1 MASGRPF
8 EKVTVNI
15 LHEDGSRTLKYPDPV
30 TLKLEYDPHGLSCKV
45 RQGGMCMLEIP
56 IESKSE
62 CCRLGTKSYIFA
74 SNHEDLLFTFASEAD
89 SRRFHTVILKMRQGK
104 EVSVFNER
112 TDDSSATQYFQF
124 YSYLS
129 QQQNMMQDYI
139 RTGTYQRAILSN
151 MSDFRDKIVLDVGAG
166 SGILSFFAAQ
176 AGARK
181 VYAVEASSMAQHCE
195 MLVRANNLQDTIQVI
210 AGKIEEIE
218 LPDMVDMIISEPMGY
233 MLYNERMLETYL
245 HAKKWLNPNGRMFP
259 SRGDLHVAPF
269 NDEALYYEQLN
280 KANFWYQNC
289 FHGVDLC
296 QLREQALNEYLRQ
309 PIVDTFD
316 IGICLAKSI
325 RYSLDFMTAEEKD
338 LHHLVIPLE
347 FHILKS
353 CTMHGLAFWFD
364 VAFLGSSQTVWL
376 STAPTEPL
384 THWYQVRCLLG
395 KPIFVKEGQLVTGV
409 VELVANRRQSYNVN
423 LEVRIEGTTTVAT
436 NCLDLKNPYFRYTG
450 IAPQPPPG
458 NNTVSPSESYWG
470 TVDAQGAK
478 QAVNM
483 VNGIT
488 VNGLGEVAL
497 DQGTSL
503 ISLGSTNLGSL
514 NLPFQSAVSRT
525 VSLPVSSPGNFAS
538 TSQSIRQVGGS
549 SGVGIGSSNFPVN
562 SALMIGDY
570 VTPGSI
576 ILPTQGIQIN
586 SHSSLGSVEC
596 TQTQ

>member
-1 MASGRPF
+1 MAHPASPQ
-8 EKVTVNI
+8 ETDNVEV
-15 LHEDGSRTLKYPDPV
+15 
-30 TLKLEYDPHGLSCKV
+30 
-45 RQGGMCMLEIP
+45 LEIP
-56 IESKSE
+56 IDSKTE
-62 CCRLGTKSYIFA
+62 CCRLGSKSYLFA
-74 SNHEDLLFTFASEAD
+74 SSQEDLIFTLATDAD
-89 SRRFHTVILKMRQGK
+89 ARKFHSAVYKVRQGK
-104 EVSVFNER
+104 EASVFSER
-112 TDDSSATQYFQF
+112 TDDASAVQYFQF

-195 MLVRANNLQDTIQVI
+195 LLVRANNLQDTIKVM

-218 LPDMVDMIISEPMGY
+218 IPDLVDMIISEPMGY
-233 MLYNERMLETYL
+233 MLYNERMLESYL
-245 HAKKWLNPNGRMFP
+245 HAKKWLKPGGRMFP

-269 NDEALYYEQLN
+269 NDETLYYEQLN

-325 RYSLDFMTAEEKD
+325 RYSLDFLDTEEKD

-353 CTMHGLAFWFD
+353 STLHGLAFWFD
-364 VAFLGSSQTVWL
+364 VAFLGSTQTVWL

-384 THWYQVRCLLG
+384 THWYQVRCLLE
-395 KPIFVKEGQLVTGV
+395 KPIFVKEGQLITGT
-409 VELVANRRQSYNVN
+409 VELIANRRQSYNVQIQ
-423 LEVRIEGTTTVAT
+423 VRIEGTSTVAT
-436 NCLDLKNPYFRYTG
+436 NTLDLKNPYFRYTG
-450 IAPQPPPG
+450 VAPQAPPG
-458 NNTVSPSESYWG
+458 NNSTSPSENYWHQ
-470 TVDAQGAK
+470 VDAQGAK
-478 QAVNM
+478 QALNM
-483 VNGIT
+483 VNGVTI
-488 VNGLGEVAL
+488 NGLGEVAL

-503 ISLGSTNLGSL
+503 INLGQNVPLANISLGSIPL
-514 NLPFQSAVSRT
+514 NLPMQGEGHSRAVS
-525 VSLPVSSPGNFAS
+525 PPAASPGSFSSSAPS
-538 TSQSIRQVGGS
+538 HSSRQPMVGS
-549 SGVGIGSSNFPVN
+549 SNSVGAGNFPVN

-576 ILPTQGIQIN
+576 VLPTQGIQLG
-586 SHSSLGSVEC
+586 SHSTMGTTERSLS
-596 TQTQ
+596 Q

>member
-1 MASGRPF
+1 MY
-8 EKVTVNI
+8 I
-15 LHEDGSRTLKYPDPV
+15 WHEDGNRTNKFGESV
-30 TLKLEYDPHGLSCKV
+30 TIKLEYDPHGLSCKIKRGAV
-45 RQGGMCMLEIP
+45 CLLDIP
-56 IESKSE
+56 IDLKTE
-62 CCRLGTKSYIFA
+62 CCRLGTKSYLFA
-74 SNHEDLLFTFASEAD
+74 SSQEDLLFTFATESD
-89 SRRFHTVILKMRQGK
+89 SRKFHNIIYKMRQGK

-210 AGKIEEIE
+210 AGKIEEID

-245 HAKKWLNPNGRMFP
+245 HAKKWLRPSGRMFP

-269 NDEALYYEQLN
+269 NDETLYYEQLN

-296 QLREQALNEYLRQ
+296 QLREQALKEYLRQ

-325 RYSLDFMTAEEKD
+325 RYSLDFMTAQERD

-384 THWYQVRCLLG
+384 THWYQVRCLLE
-395 KPIFVKEGQLVTGV
+395 KPIFVKEGQLVTGT

-423 LEVRIEGTTTVAT
+423 LEVRVEGTSTVST
-436 NCLDLKNPYFRYTG
+436 NSLDLKNPYFRYTG

-458 NNTVSPSESYWG
+458 NNSVSPSETYWG

-503 ISLGSTNLGSL
+503 ITLDSCGTW
-514 NLPFQSAVSRT
+514 R
-525 VSLPVSSPGNFAS
+525 
-538 TSQSIRQVGGS
+538 
-549 SGVGIGSSNFPVN
+549 
-562 SALMIGDY
+562 
-570 VTPGSI
+570 
-576 ILPTQGIQIN
+576 
-586 SHSSLGSVEC
+586 
-596 TQTQ
+596 

>member
-1 MASGRPF
+1 MAEGRVF
-8 EKVTVNI
+8 ESVSVSI
-15 LHEDGSRTLKYPDPV
+15 LQEDGGKIDKYSGPV
-30 TLKLEYDPHGLSCKV
+30 NVHLDYDPHGLSCNVV
-45 RQGGMCMLEIP
+45 RDGESVLEIP
-56 IESKSE
+56 VESKTE
-62 CCRLGTKSYIFA
+62 CCRVGNRSYVFA
-74 SNHEDLLFTFASEAD
+74 SNQEDLFFTFASEAD
-89 SRRFHTVILKMRQGK
+89 LRKFHGVIFKMRQGK
-104 EVSVFNER
+104 EASVFNER

-151 MSDFRDKIVLDVGAG
+151 MNDFKDKAVLDVGAG

-195 MLVRANNLQDTIQVI
+195 NLVKANNLQDTIEVI
-210 AGKIEEIE
+210 AGKIEEID
-218 LPDMVDMIISEPMGY
+218 LPEMVDMIISEPMGY

-245 HAKKWLNPNGRMFP
+245 HAKKWLKPGGRMFP

-269 NDEALYYEQLN
+269 NDETLYYEQLN

-296 QLREQALNEYLRQ
+296 QLREAALNEYLRQ

-316 IGICLAKSI
+316 IGTCLAKSI
-325 RYSLDFMTAEEKD
+325 RHSLDFLEAQEKD

-347 FHILKS
+347 FHILKT

-376 STAPTEPL
+376 STSPTEPL
-384 THWYQVRCLLG
+384 THWYQVRCLLE
-395 KPIFVKEGQLVTGV
+395 KPIFVKEGQLVRGEV
-409 VELVANRRQSYNVN
+409 QLIANRRQSYDVKIQI
-423 LEVRIEGTTTVAT
+423 RIEGTSTTSSNT
-436 NCLDLKNPYFRYTG
+436 LDLKNPYFRYTG
-450 IAPQPPPG
+450 VAPQPPPG
-458 NNTVSPSESYWG
+458 NNTSSPSENYWQQ
-470 TVDAQGAK
+470 VDAQGAK

-497 DQGTSL
+497 DQGASL
-503 ISLGSTNLGSL
+503 INLDSCGTW
-514 NLPFQSAVSRT
+514 R
-525 VSLPVSSPGNFAS
+525 
-538 TSQSIRQVGGS
+538 
-549 SGVGIGSSNFPVN
+549 
-562 SALMIGDY
+562 
-570 VTPGSI
+570 
-576 ILPTQGIQIN
+576 
-586 SHSSLGSVEC
+586 
-596 TQTQ
+596 

>member
-1 MASGRPF
+1 MASCRVF
-8 EKVTVNI
+8 EKVTVYI
-15 LHEDGSRTLKYPDPV
+15 WHEDGNRTNKYAEPV
-30 TLKLEYDPHGLSCKV
+30 TLKLEHDPHGLACKIKRGDV
-45 RQGGMCMLEIP
+45 CVLDIP
-56 IESKSE
+56 VDTKTE
-62 CCRLGTKSYIFA
+62 CCRLGTKSYLFA
-74 SNHEDLLFTFASEAD
+74 SPHEDLLFTFATESD
-89 SRRFHTVILKMRQGK
+89 SRKFHNVIFKVRQGK

-195 MLVRANNLQDTIQVI
+195 MLVRSNNLQDTIKVI
-210 AGKIEEIE
+210 AGKIEEID

-245 HAKKWLNPNGRMFP
+245 HAKKWLKPTGRMFP

-269 NDEALYYEQLN
+269 NDESLYYEQLN

-325 RYSLDFMTAEEKD
+325 RYSLDFLVAQEKD

-364 VAFLGSSQTVWL
+364 VAFLGSTQTVWL

-384 THWYQVRCLLG
+384 THWYQVRCLLE
-395 KPIFVKEGQLVTGV
+395 KPIFVKEGQLVTGT

-423 LEVRIEGTTTVAT
+423 LEVRIEGTSTVSI
-436 NCLDLKNPYFRYTG
+436 NSLDLKNPYFRYTG
-450 IAPQPPPG
+450 VAPQPPPG
-458 NNTVSPSESYWG
+458 NNSVSPSESYWG

-478 QAVNM
+478 QGQSNIPLAN
-483 VNGIT
+483 
-488 VNGLGEVAL
+488 
-497 DQGTSL
+497 S
-503 ISLGSTNLGSL
+503 NLGSIPL
-514 NLPFQSAVSRT
+514 NIPLQGGSQRG
-525 VSLPVSSPGNFAS
+525 VSSPSSS
-538 TSQSIRQVGGS
+538 TSTFSSSASQPNRQATG
-549 SGVGIGSSNFPVN
+549 SGVGGESFPVN

-576 ILPTQGIQIN
+576 TLPTQGIQ
-586 SHSSLGSVEC
+586 LGTRSGIGGGARS
-596 TQTQ
+596 QAQ

>member
-1 MASGRPF
+1 MDATP
-8 EKVTVNI
+8 KPQQDQLAV
-15 LHEDGSRTLKYPDPV
+15 HEGDICVLDIPV
-30 TLKLEYDPHGLSCKV
+30 DTKT
-45 RQGGMCMLEIP
+45 
-56 IESKSE
+56 E
-62 CCRLGTKSYIFA
+62 CCRLGRKSYLFA
-74 SNHEDLLFTFASEAD
+74 SPHEDLLFTFASESGS
-89 SRRFHTVILKMRQGK
+89 SRKRGICIQRKNRRLH
-104 EVSVFNER
+104 
-112 TDDSSATQYFQF
+112 ATQYFQF

-151 MSDFRDKIVLDVGAG
+151 MSDFRDKIILDVGAG

-195 MLVRANNLQDTIQVI
+195 MLVRANNLQETIKVI
-210 AGKIEEIE
+210 AGKIEEID

-245 HAKKWLNPNGRMFP
+245 HAKKWLKPSGRMFP

-269 NDEALYYEQLN
+269 NDESLYYEQLN

-325 RYSLDFMTAEEKD
+325 RYSLDFMNAQEKD

-364 VAFLGSSQTVWL
+364 VAFLGSTQTVWL

-384 THWYQVRCLLG
+384 THWYQVRCLLE
-395 KPIFVKEGQLVTGV
+395 KPIFVKEGQLVTGT

-423 LEVRIEGTTTVAT
+423 LEVRIEGTSTVSI
-436 NCLDLKNPYFRYTG
+436 NSLDLKNPYFRYTG
-450 IAPQPPPG
+450 LTPQPPPG
-458 NNTVSPSESYWG
+458 NNSVSPSESYWG

-503 ISLGSTNLGSL
+503 ITLGQPNLPLANTNLGSL
-514 NLPFQSAVSRT
+514 PLNLPLQGSSQRSS
-525 VSLPVSSPGNFAS
+525 SLPSSSATTFSRS
-538 TSQSIRQVGGS
+538 TSHSSRQVSGGS
-549 SGVGIGSSNFPVN
+549 VGGGSFPVN

-576 ILPTQGIQIN
+576 ILPTQGIQLGN
-586 SHSSLGSVEC
+586 HSGISGRDCS
-596 TQTQ
+596 QAQ

>member
-1 MASGRPF
+1 MASGRVF
-8 EKVTVNI
+8 EKVTVFI
-15 LHEDGSRTLKYPDPV
+15 LHEDGTRTSKYSDPV
-30 TLKLEYDPHGLSCKV
+30 TVRLEYDPHGLSCKV
-45 RQGGMCMLEIP
+45 KQGGTLLLEIP
-56 IESKSE
+56 VDAKTE
-62 CCRLGTKSYIFA
+62 CCRLASKSYIFA
-74 SNHEDLLFTFASEAD
+74 SSHEDLQFTFAIESDA
-89 SRRFHTVILKMRQGK
+89 RKFHNVIFKMRQGK

-195 MLVRANNLQDTIQVI
+195 MLVRSNNLQDTIQVI
-210 AGKIEEIE
+210 AGKIEEID

-245 HAKKWLNPNGRMFP
+245 HAKKWLKPTGRMFP
-259 SRGDLHVAPF
+259 SRGDLHLAPF
-269 NDEALYYEQLN
+269 NDETLYYEQLN

-325 RYSLDFMTAEEKD
+325 RYSLDFITAQEKD

-364 VAFLGSSQTVWL
+364 VAFLGSTQTVWL

-384 THWYQVRCLLG
+384 THWYQVRCLLE
-395 KPIFVKEGQLVTGV
+395 KPIFVKEGQLVTGT

-423 LEVRIEGTTTVAT
+423 LEVRVEGTNTVST
-436 NCLDLKNPYFRYTG
+436 NSLDLKNPYFRYTG
-450 IAPQPPPG
+450 VAPTPPPG
-458 NNTVSPSESYWG
+458 NNSVSPSESYWS

-497 DQGTSL
+497 DQGSSL
-503 ISLGSTNLGSL
+503 ITLDSCGTW
-514 NLPFQSAVSRT
+514 R
-525 VSLPVSSPGNFAS
+525 
-538 TSQSIRQVGGS
+538 
-549 SGVGIGSSNFPVN
+549 
-562 SALMIGDY
+562 
-570 VTPGSI
+570 
-576 ILPTQGIQIN
+576 
-586 SHSSLGSVEC
+586 
-596 TQTQ
+596 

>member
-1 MASGRPF
+1 MASGRAF
-8 EKVTVNI
+8 EEVTVCI
-15 LHEDGSRTLKYPDPV
+15 LHEDGSRTKKYTEPV
-30 TLKLEYDPHGLSCKV
+30 TLILEYDPHGLSCKV
-45 RQGGMCMLEIP
+45 RRGNTDLLDIP
-56 IESKSE
+56 IDAKTE
-62 CCRLGTKSYIFA
+62 CCRVGSKSYLFY
-74 SNHEDLLFTFASEAD
+74 SPHEDLLVTFTSESD
-89 SRRFHTVILKMRQGK
+89 SRRFHRIIYKMRQGK
-104 EVSVFNER
+104 EASVFNER

-151 MSDFRDKIVLDVGAG
+151 MSDFKDKIILDVGAG

-195 MLVRANNLQDTIQVI
+195 MLVRANNLQDTIEVI
-210 AGKIEEIE
+210 AGKIEEID

-245 HAKKWLNPNGRMFP
+245 HAKKWLKPCGRMFP

-269 NDEALYYEQLN
+269 NDETLYYEQLN

-316 IGICLAKSI
+316 IGTCLAKSI
-325 RYSLDFMTAEEKD
+325 RHSLDFLSAQEKD

-364 VAFLGSSQTVWL
+364 VAFLGSTQTVWL

-384 THWYQVRCLLG
+384 THWYQVRCLLE
-395 KPIFVKEGQLVTGV
+395 KPIFVKEGQLVTGT
-409 VELVANRRQSYNVN
+409 VELIANRRQSYNVKIV
-423 LEVRIEGTTTVAT
+423 VRVEGTTTVSSNT
-436 NCLDLKNPYFRYTG
+436 LDLKNPYFRYTG
-450 IAPQPPPG
+450 VAPQPPPG
-458 NNTVSPSESYWG
+458 NNTVSPSESYWQQM
-470 TVDAQGAK
+470 DALGAK
-478 QAVNM
+478 EGQQVQ
-483 VNGIT
+483 
-488 VNGLGEVAL
+488 LG
-497 DQGTSL
+497 SL
-503 ISLGSTNLGSL
+503 SLGSHL
-514 NLPFQSAVSRT
+514 NVPMQVGNYGRNH
-525 VSLPVSSPGNFAS
+525 SSTQGNFSPS
-538 TSQSIRQVGGS
+538 TQPSRQSTVGS
-549 SGVGIGSSNFPVN
+549 STAMGGGNFPVN

-576 ILPTQGIQIN
+576 VLPTQGIQLGG
-586 SHSSLGSVEC
+586 HSSLSSSGGGGVRSP
-596 TQTQ
+596 TH